1 MTPGPTSIPGPV
13 MHPSQQPS
21 PLNRISPAHH
31 PAAFLPPHMAPH
43 HPLVQHTLPLFAAMH
58 NPYHPYAAYPFS
70 YPYPYP
76 IPPPQGLNAPIKE
89 TTLTHHSSSSVTTR
103 VRETERSE
111 EVNDNGSTERH
122 QVKKNVIRS
131 VRFGLKDIPTKTK
144 KMKTI

>member
-1 MTPGPTSIPGPV
+1 MQPCPTSIPNSV

-31 PAAFLPPHMAPH
+31 PAFLPPHIPPH

-58 NPYHPYAAYPFS
+58 NPYHPYAAYPFG

-103 VRETERSE
+103 VRETERTDDIGDSS
-111 EVNDNGSTERH
+111 STERH
-122 QVKKNVIRS
+122 QVNIDLKTFLCKK
-131 VRFGLKDIPTKTK
+131 K
-144 KMKTI
+144 KILL